1 MMSYL
6 RYAVPLWLAL
16 STACAAG
23 GDAPKAVA
31 REPEPGERFFA
42 GLRQI
47 TFGGQNAEAYFSHS
61 GRQLILQRTE
71 NDSTCDQEYLINL
84 DGTGLRRISNGLG
97 RTTCGYFYD
106 NDRRV
111 LYSSTFDHSPACPP
125 RPDYSQ
131 GYVWALYDYDIY
143 TSAPDGS
150 DLVRLTN
157 TPGYDAEATLSPDGK
172 RLVFTSMR
180 DGDLDIYTMNVDGT
194 DVRRLTHRVG
204 YDGGPFYSPDG
215 SLIVYR
221 SWYPETAQEIAD
233 YRALLRQGLVRP
245 SRMELWVM
253 NADGSN
259 QRQVTHL
266 GGANFAP
273 YFHPDGKRII
283 FASNHQDPRSRN
295 FDLYLV
301 NLDGSSLTQVT
312 TNGDFDGF
320 PMFSPDGTLLVF
332 AANRFGSVPG
342 ETNLFVADWVEPQ

>member
-1 MMSYL
+1 M
-6 RYAVPLWLAL
+6 RREPLLLLLAL
-16 STACAAG
+16 TAACAAG
-23 GDAPKAVA
+23 GDSPKAVTRA
-31 REPEPGERFFA
+31 PEAGERFFA
-42 GLRQI
+42 GIRQL
-47 TFGGQNAEAYFSHS
+47 TFGGQNAEAYFSRR
-61 GRQLILQRTE
+61 GTQLILQRQE

-84 DGTGLRRISNGLG
+84 DGTGLRRISNGAG

-106 NDRRV
+106 DDRRV
-111 LYSSTFDHSPACPP
+111 LYSSTFEHDRACPP
-125 RPDYSQ
+125 RPDFSK
-131 GYVWALYDYDIY
+131 GYVWALYEYDIY

-180 DGDLDIYTMNVDGT
+180 DGDLDIYTMNVDGS
-194 DVRRLTHRVG
+194 DVRRLTNRIG
-204 YDGGPFYSPDG
+204 YDGGPFFSPEG

-221 SWYPETAQEIAD
+221 SWYPETPQEIAD
-233 YRALLRQGLVRP
+233 YQALLKEGLVRP

-253 NADGSN
+253 NADGSSP
-259 QRQVTHL
+259 RQVTNL

-295 FDLYLV
+295 FDLYLI
-301 NLDGSSLTQVT
+301 NLDGSGLTPVT
-312 TNGDFDGF
+312 TSGEFDGF
-320 PMFSPDGTLLVF
+320 PMFSPDGKQLVF
-332 AANRFGSVPG
+332 ASNRFGAVQG